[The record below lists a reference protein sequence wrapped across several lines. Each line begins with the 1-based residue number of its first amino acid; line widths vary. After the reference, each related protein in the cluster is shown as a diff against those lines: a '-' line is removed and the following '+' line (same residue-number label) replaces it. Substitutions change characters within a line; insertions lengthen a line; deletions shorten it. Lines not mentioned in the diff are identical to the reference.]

1 MAKQRVMEEKEKM
14 NPFLWFLFAI
24 VIPVIIA
31 ITLTAIVL
39 AMAGVNVVD
48 WAKNTGNNIPVISSF
63 ITTDEEASQIK
74 EEEDIQSR
82 FDKKDAEID
91 ELTQEKLTLENTIE
105 QLEQKIAK
113 LERDLDVATNQSEK
127 DESSETINQI
137 SSSFKEMKNKQA
149 ASILEQLDTGAAFI
163 ILSDMTSEDRGLIM
177 ENMDPEKAAEI
188 TKRFINQ

>member
-1 MAKQRVMEEKEKM
+1 MSKQRVMEEKEKM